1 MADEETTP
9 GTGTPGPA
17 PQTPPAVASLGSGEL
32 EAEILAL
39 TRRLAAG
46 TYELL
51 VLIGELDVRGSWAL
65 TGALSCAAWL
75 ATVCDTDACTAHNQ
89 LRVARAMRAFP
100 QLAVAMASGS
110 ISYAKARVLAAHL
123 DDTNAAAL
131 IAIAQRTPAGRLGAA
146 IAAWSQH
153 HEDPEQIRARQHQ
166 ARSCSWRCDPD
177 GMITLTALMTPHV
190 AAAVCAVIDTHV
202 MHTNPTPDAPAAA
215 GAPAGAATAPETGA
229 PAPAGAIPS
238 RPTLAQQRH
247 DALAHAIAHG
257 GEITTE
263 VLVHVTADGN
273 HLTDGTPLS
282 DHAIT
287 NLLPDAYI
295 ALLLH
300 DTRGHPIDASPRRRS
315 PTRRQRRVLDA
326 RQRECAHPGCTC
338 RTFLHYD
345 HITRYTD
352 GGTTTLDNLQRLC
365 GPHNRAKEPHRR

>member
-1 MADEETTP
+1 
-9 GTGTPGPA
+9 
-17 PQTPPAVASLGSGEL
+17 VASLGSGEL

-51 VLIGELDVRGSWAL
+51 VLIGELDVRGTWAL
-65 TGALSCAAWL
+65 SGALSCAAWL
-75 ATVCDTDACTAHNQ
+75 ASVCGTDAGTAHNQ

-100 QLAVAMASGS
+100 GLDAAMACGDV
-110 ISYAKARVLAAHL
+110 SYAKARVLAAHL
-123 DDTNAAAL
+123 DHDNAAAL

-146 IAAWSQH
+146 IAAWSQRH
-153 HEDPEQIRARQHQ
+153 DDPDTIRARQHQ
-166 ARSCSWRCDPD
+166 GRSCSWRCDPD
-177 GMITLTALMTPHV
+177 GMVTLTARMTPHV

-202 MHTNPTPDAPAAA
+202 LHTDHAPAAAATPPAHGPDAPAGVAA
-215 GAPAGAATAPETGA
+215 AATPAPGT
-229 PAPAGAIPS
+229 APAGAIPS

-247 DALAHAIAHG
+247 DALAHAVAHG
-257 GEITTE
+257 GQITTE

-282 DHAIT
+282 DHAVT
-287 NLLPDAYI
+287 QLLPDAHI

-300 DTRGHPIDASPRRRS
+300 DTRGHPIDASPRRRN

-326 RQRECAHPGCTC
+326 RQHECAHPGCTC

-345 HITRYTD
+345 HIIRYTD

-365 GPHNRAKEPHRR
+365 GPHNRAKEPHPR